1 MISIKQ
7 KTLSLEHKFQGKGL
21 HTGQVANMV
30 VKPAP
35 EGAGIVFH
43 RVDLGPGAYVH
54 AIATNVSS
62 TARST
67 TISEGKASVSTIEHL
82 MSALS
87 GMGVDNALIEIDNVE
102 VPILDGSARPYVE
115 AFMKGGFVEQDSV
128 KRYITL
134 PHEVEVHDEKT
145 GAYIKAVPSDS
156 PSIDLTVDFGS
167 RILGVQHAVWNES
180 VDYATQLAPCRTF
193 VFFHEIE
200 YLFQHNLVKGGDV
213 DNAIVIVEHPV
224 SDEQVARLASLFNVP
239 KLAINDNGYLNNLQL
254 RFPDECGR
262 HKLLDLV
269 GDLALAG
276 GRVNAR
282 IEAFKPGHSIN
293 TKMAQAICEAISE

>member
-67 TISEGKASVSTIEHL
+67 TISEGGASVSTIEHL

-102 VPILDGSARPYVE
+102 VPILDGSACPYVE
-115 AFMKGGFVEQDSV
+115 AFLKGGFVEQDSV

-167 RILGVQHAVWNES
+167 RILGVQHVTWNES

-200 YLFQHNLVKGGDV
+200 YLF
-213 DNAIVIVEHPV
+213 
-224 SDEQVARLASLFNVP
+224 
-239 KLAINDNGYLNNLQL
+239 
-254 RFPDECGR
+254 
-262 HKLLDLV
+262 
-269 GDLALAG
+269 
-276 GRVNAR
+276 
-282 IEAFKPGHSIN
+282 
-293 TKMAQAICEAISE
+293 